1 MMKMPQMKVNGKTIT
16 PNPPK
21 MVVWRRYLAFYEQ
34 DKTHMSVEEFLD
46 AHVGLIVLAF
56 GRKEVTQETVDD
68 ALEISEVVPFTRE
81 IFSWLQEQIFAK
93 LDKLPNAEAGT
104 EEKQ

>member
-1 MMKMPQMKVNGKTIT
+1 MNAPKIKVNGKTVT

-21 MVVWRRYLAFYEQ
+21 MVVWRRFLAFYEQ

-46 AHVGLIVLAF
+46 AHVGLIILAF
-56 GRKEVTQETVDD
+56 DKPEVTQETIDD
-68 ALEISEVVPFTRE
+68 ALKISEVVPFTRE
-81 IFSWLQEQIFAK
+81 IFSWLQEQIFAS

>member
-1 MMKMPQMKVNGKTIT
+1 MNTPKIKVNGKAVT

-21 MVVWRRYLAFYEQ
+21 MVVWRRFLAFYDQ

-56 GRKEVTQETVDD
+56 GKPEVTQEAVDD
-68 ALEISEVVPFTRE
+68 ALQISEVVPFTRE
-81 IFSWLQEQIFAK
+81 IFSWLQEQIFAH